1 MINKYFDKSVETLF
15 LKFFSQGFLHWFIQR
30 ISATL
35 LIILIVFLSFSNSL
49 VLGLFLFLLI
59 MIHFEAGIH
68 TIFSDYMHN
77 LQSKLISNV
86 IIDLLIISFLKSIF
100 IIFICS

>member
-1 MINKYFDKSVETLF
+1 
-15 LKFFSQGFLHWFIQR
+15 
-30 ISATL
+30 
-35 LIILIVFLSFSNSL
+35 
-49 VLGLFLFLLI
+49 LFLFLLI